1 MVFHV
6 AQRQAVRVPRFAPRQ
21 HSQHSALAWAHG
33 AQRNASLSAARRCA
47 PASKARLVTLAMA
60 DDEEDALIAAIQGLW
75 LEHPQ
80 ATAKELHALL
90 PAQEWPSVS
99 LGAVKKAAS
108 KAAKRGLKSE
118 VAVVAEAGGDVA
130 RSPTYKPFE
139 VGSTV
144 LHLDGRKLKVL
155 KCKAG
160 RVSTQ
165 TTDKQR
171 VELPQ
176 EELVLFDTPR
186 HTCPTAYDLIVQS
199 PSVGRL
205 ERCDTLAEIIA
216 ERAAPPQLLLRPWD
230 SFSECAKSCEAA
242 TIEGMVTHAEIA
254 WKVTL

>member
-1 MVFHV
+1 MCHY
-6 AQRQAVRVPRFAPRQ
+6 
-21 HSQHSALAWAHG
+21 S
-33 AQRNASLSAARRCA
+33 A
-47 PASKARLVTLAMA
+47 PALFADLKVA

-118 VAVVAEAGGDVA
+118 VAVVAEASGDVA
-130 RSPTYKPFE
+130 RSPTYKPFD

-199 PSVGRL
+199 PSVGR
-205 ERCDTLAEIIA
+205 
-216 ERAAPPQLLLRPWD
+216 
-230 SFSECAKSCEAA
+230 
-242 TIEGMVTHAEIA
+242 
-254 WKVTL
+254 

>member
-1 MVFHV
+1 MEKLRP
-6 AQRQAVRVPRFAPRQ
+6 ALNAPD
-21 HSQHSALAWAHG
+21 SQHSAR
-33 AQRNASLSAARRCA
+33 QPRRSC
-47 PASKARLVTLAMA
+47 TLAMA
-60 DDEEDALIAAIQGLW
+60 DDDEDALIAAVQGVW

-90 PAQEWPSVS
+90 LESAQEWPRVS

-118 VAVVAEAGGDVA
+118 VAVVAEAGGEVA
-130 RSPTYKPFE
+130 SSPSYKPFD

-171 VELPQ
+171 VEVPQ

-186 HTCPTAYDLIVQS
+186 HTCPSAYDLIVQS
-199 PSVGRL
+199 PSVGQL

-216 ERAAPPQLLLRPWD
+216 ERAAPPQLMLRPWD

-254 WKVTL
+254 WKV